1 MRAVVG
7 DKKVSGNFEYLLGL
21 KDAVS
26 IWSAGI
32 VPLLISDTYVSGH
45 WEEVTSCGKLFIL
58 TSRSK
63 THIPTDRMEK

>member
-1 MRAVVG
+1 MQWKG
-7 DKKVSGNFEYLLGL
+7 DNKVSGDFEYVLGL

-26 IWSAGI
+26 IWSADI
-32 VPLLISDTYVSGH
+32 VPLLIKPAWTL

-63 THIPTDRMEK
+63 THIPTDRIEK